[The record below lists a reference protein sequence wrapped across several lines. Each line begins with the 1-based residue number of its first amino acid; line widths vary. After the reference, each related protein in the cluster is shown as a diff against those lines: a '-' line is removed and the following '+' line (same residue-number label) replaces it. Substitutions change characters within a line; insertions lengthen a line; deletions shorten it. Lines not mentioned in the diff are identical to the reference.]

1 MKVFIWAILSLIL
14 LDISYTL
21 INAPSTIANIIGVT
35 LIFIGIMIS
44 IKTRC
49 FTQFKN
55 KKDE

>member
-21 INAPSTIANIIGVT
+21 INAPSTIANILGVT

>member
-1 MKVFIWAILSLIL
+1 MKVFIYAILSLIL

>member
-1 MKVFIWAILSLIL
+1 MKIFIWAVTSVVL

-21 INAPSTIANIIGVT
+21 INAPSTIANLIGVT
-35 LIFIGIMIS
+35 LIMIGILVS
-44 IKTRC
+44 IKTKC